1 MNQWWS
7 NLNTRERLILIAASL
22 LVSVLLIDSFVVEE
36 IRIKNQA
43 LNEQIEQA
51 RDDLEWMQQ
60 AVYRLP
66 QQKQAAT
73 KVISGRVVTFVDQQI
88 TRMGLKQQMQQMT
101 PLQDHSVRVK
111 LADVEFDKLLR
122 FFNAIDGAILIEEVR
137 LIPSDQKGL
146 VNVSLVLSNGS
157 GPA

>member
-22 LVSVLLIDSFVVEE
+22 VITVLLVDSFLVEQV
-36 IRIKNQA
+36 RVKNQA
-43 LNEQIEQA
+43 LNEQITQA
-51 RDDLEWMQQ
+51 EEDLEWMQQ
-60 AVYRLP
+60 AVFRLP
-66 QQKQAAT
+66 QQKQAVT
-73 KVISGRVVTFVDQQI
+73 KIISGRVVTFVDQQI

-122 FFNAIDGAILIEEVR
+122 FFNAIEGSILIEEVR
-137 LIPSDQKGL
+137 LIPSEQKGY